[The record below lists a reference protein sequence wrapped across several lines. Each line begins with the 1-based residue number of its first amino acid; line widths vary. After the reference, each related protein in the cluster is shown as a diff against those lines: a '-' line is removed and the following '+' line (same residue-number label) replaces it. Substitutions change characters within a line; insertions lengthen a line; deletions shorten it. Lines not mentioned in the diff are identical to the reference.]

1 MDIQSVYKDILEDL
15 KLGGR
20 ALRRLN
26 STELKELET
35 HLNEEKDPE
44 RLKEIL
50 CIVEHS
56 ASFHPPF
63 EPILLKLLH
72 QESDPEILVF
82 ALNAARK
89 HILASHQQQGK
100 RVEFSF
106 LEVLQKLL
114 YSKSPEV
121 VEWTLRTIEE
131 MGAQGIFFKKDLN
144 NIKPAPWKWFNE
156 HQRSVREII
165 AMLEHRWSEK

>member
-1 MDIQSVYKDILEDL
+1 MEINNIYKNILEDL

-20 ALRRLN
+20 GLRRFNAL
-26 STELKELET
+26 ELKELEG
-35 HLNEEKDPE
+35 
-44 RLKEIL
+44 IL
-50 CIVEHS
+50 VNSQGEQLQKVLCVIEHS
-56 ASFHPPF
+56 MSFHPPF
-63 EPILLKLLH
+63 EPLLLKILTT
-72 QESDPEILVF
+72 ETDSEILVF
-82 ALNAARK
+82 ALNASRK
-89 HILASHQQQGK
+89 HILSAHQQQGK
-100 RVEFSF
+100 RIEFNF
-106 LEVLQKLL
+106 LKVLQKLL

-131 MGAQGIFFKKDLN
+131 MGSQGIFFKKDLN

>member
-1 MDIQSVYKDILEDL
+1 MEINTIYKDILEDL

-20 ALRRLN
+20 ALRRFN
-26 STELKELET
+26 TQELKELEGILAT
-35 HLNEEKDPE
+35 SQGEELQKV
-44 RLKEIL
+44 L
-50 CIVEHS
+50 CIIEHS
-56 ASFHPPF
+56 MSFHPAF
-63 EPILLKLLH
+63 EPLLLKILNA
-72 QESDPEILVF
+72 ETDSEILVF
-82 ALNAARK
+82 ALNASRK
-89 HILASHQQQGK
+89 HILSSYQQQGK

-106 LEVLQKLL
+106 LEALQKLL

-131 MGAQGIFFKKDLN
+131 MGSQGIFFKKDLN